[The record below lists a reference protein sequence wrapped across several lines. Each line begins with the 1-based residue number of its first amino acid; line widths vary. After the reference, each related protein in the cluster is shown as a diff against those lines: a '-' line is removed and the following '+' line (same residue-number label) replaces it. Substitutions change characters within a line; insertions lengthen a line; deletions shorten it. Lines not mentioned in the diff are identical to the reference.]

1 MIKIFM
7 FNTFGKYFTF
17 TTWGESHGLAIG
29 VVIDG
34 VPSNIELS
42 EKDIQPALD
51 LRKPGNNP
59 NVSTRKEKDNV
70 QILSGVFEGKTTG
83 TPISCIIYN
92 KDHKSEDYSLI
103 KNKFRPSHGDYVYSK
118 KYGNRDYRGGGR
130 ASARETAT
138 RVIAGA
144 VAKKILLNFL
154 PEILINSKINRIGDK
169 FINKLTDIE
178 IENYINSIRNSGDSI
193 GGEIETTIKNVPVGI
208 GEPIYQKLSSRLAE
222 AIFTINAVKSF
233 EVGIGKGACEKT
245 GSSNNDQ
252 MIISKNN
259 KIEFLSNNDGGI
271 VAGISNGQD
280 IIIRCVFKP
289 TPSILME
296 QKTVTTYYE
305 DSIVSINGRHDPC
318 IVLRAATVVE
328 SMIWCVLLD
337 LFLLN
342 KTRKY

>member
-1 MIKIFM
+1 M
-7 FNTFGKYFTF
+7 FNTFGKHFTF

-42 EKDIQPALD
+42 EEDIQSDLD
-51 LRKPGNNP
+51 SRKPGKNL
-59 NVSTRKEKDNV
+59 NVSSRKEDDKV

-92 KDHKSEDYSLI
+92 RDHKSEDYSLI
-103 KNKFRPSHGDYVYSK
+103 KDKFRPSHGDYVYFK

-130 ASARETAT
+130 SSARETAT

-144 VAKKILLNFL
+144 VAKKILLSFL
-154 PEILINSKINRIGDK
+154 PEILIISKINKIG
-169 FINKLTDIE
+169 NKSVNRSNNTE
-178 IENYINSIRNSGDSI
+178 IDRYLASIRNDGDSV
-193 GGEIETTIKNVPVGI
+193 GGEIKTIIKNLPVGI

-233 EVGIGKGACEKT
+233 EIGIGKDACKKT

-252 MIISKNN
+252 MIINKNN

-305 DSIVSINGRHDPC
+305 NSTISIDGRHDPC
-318 IVLRAATVVE
+318 TALRAATVVE

-337 LFLLN
+337 LFLLS